1 MNFLYGFFYATD
13 DEKNMTVS
21 CAFLLLRAFD
31 AVLLLSKAEFARA
44 NPVLCFQLSIWPLVG
59 FSQDLSAYQQYF
71 SFITNQYQSGLSVK
85 KQPASRLIMEY
96 RTRILIPF
104 LVDNFKTYLA
114 WPHVHI
120 FGNLASIDMILNF
133 KKRGPFS
140 GKVQH
145 VRPSLCG
152 FPNFTHSIFLLD
164 LRPSSSW
171 LPSREEI
178 KPTCSW

>member
-1 MNFLYGFFYATD
+1 MLIRLKNEFLMYSYRHDVRWIFF
-13 DEKNMTVS
+13 TVS
-21 CAFLLLRAFD
+21 STPRMMRTWQSVVPSFYYVPLMQSCSCQKRNLLG
-31 AVLLLSKAEFARA
+31 
-44 NPVLCFQLSIWPLVG
+44 PI
-59 FSQDLSAYQQYF
+59 
-71 SFITNQYQSGLSVK
+71 QSSVFN
-85 KQPASRLIMEY
+85 IMGS

-152 FPNFTHSIFLLD
+152 FPNFTHSILLLD